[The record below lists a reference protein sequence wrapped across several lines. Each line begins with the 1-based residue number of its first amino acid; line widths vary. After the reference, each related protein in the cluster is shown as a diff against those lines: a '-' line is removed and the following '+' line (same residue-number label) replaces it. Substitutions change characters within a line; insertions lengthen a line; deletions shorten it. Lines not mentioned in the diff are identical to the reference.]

1 MHFATV
7 EVDNCTKFP
16 EKGRQT
22 YALGMVIERVDT
34 RIVELPLPR
43 PIGTAIHQMR
53 SVGCALTTITTVDGV
68 TGEGFAFALNGDRIR
83 AFDEAIKG
91 LAPYVVGQDP
101 GNVEQIFEDIWA
113 ALNPSGHA
121 GIGISAL
128 SAIDVALWDIV
139 AKTADTSLAK
149 LWGSQR
155 THVDTYASSGLWLS
169 DPIDELISE
178 AGRFVDQGFTA
189 MKIRLGSPDAS
200 TDVERVRALRDAV
213 GTDIAIYSDLN
224 QGLDVDAAI
233 ELGTLLDSFELAWI
247 EEPVIYYDFAGHALV
262 RAALNT
268 PIASG
273 ETEYTRLGMQRY
285 LEAEA
290 VDVLM
295 PDLQRMG
302 GYTEFR
308 RACAL
313 ADTYNIPTSSH
324 FFTEYSLALAGAVP
338 NCALIEHVDWF
349 QPLFNES
356 IEIKNG
362 QLVIPD
368 RPGTGFTFR

>member
-1 MHFATV
+1 MH
-7 EVDNCTKFP
+7 KFS
-16 EKGRQT
+16 ELGRET
-22 YALGMVIERVDT
+22 YSLGMVIERLDT
-34 RIVELPLPR
+34 QIVEVPLPR

-53 SVGCALTTITTVDGV
+53 SVGCVLTTITTADGI

-91 LAPYVVGQDP
+91 LSPYVVGKDP
-101 GNVEQIFEDIWA
+101 SNVDQIFEDIWA

-139 AKTADTSLAK
+139 GKSSNTSLAK
-149 LWGSQR
+149 LWGSER

-169 DPIDELISE
+169 DSIEDLIAE
-178 AGRFVDQGFTA
+178 AGCFIEQGFTA

-213 GTDIAIYSDLN
+213 GTDIAIYSDVN
-224 QGLDVDAAI
+224 QGLDVEAAI
-233 ELGTLLDSFELAWI
+233 ELGNLLEPFELAWI
-247 EEPVIYYDFAGHALV
+247 EEPVIYYDFAGHAQV
-262 RAALNT
+262 RAAVNT

-308 RACAL
+308 RACAI
-313 ADTYNIPTSSH
+313 AATHNIPTSSH

-338 NCALIEHVDWF
+338 NCALVEHVDWF
-349 QPLFNES
+349 QPLFNET
-356 IEIKNG
+356 IEVEDG
-362 QLVIPD
+362 QLVVPD
-368 RPGTGFTFR
+368 RPGSGFTFRD